1 MSLEIRRKGNKNFTH
16 IDSDFDNQYGANDIT
31 IIFEGNTIKIRSF
44 NGRIIFKRDGYDL
57 SEVSIYDDTASGS
70 QENFNDI
77 NLFKQRLINLGYP
90 FAGGSVSGDGIPEA
104 PNDGQQYGRQSEGW
118 TVVNSS
124 GGGIPEAPNDGQ
136 QYARQNEA
144 WSVVT
149 GGGVQSVVAGTNVT
163 VDNTDPNN
171 PIINASSSGGGYQN
185 ITESIDVNNDFDIT
199 IGDTNTAAI
208 KVQNQNS
215 FNYIEIGGLG
225 LASRVDVPSTDIRL
239 GDQFGFVN
247 GVNMLIG
254 GTQIELN
261 TSNGFVLSTNFG
273 TEKVT
278 LKNDLLSSNVQYDV
292 NFPDK
297 ANGSSETFAML
308 SDTKSKLVENLNV
321 SGTYDI
327 DYSFD
332 TWNLVV
338 TGATTFTE
346 SNLPTS
352 GTNTKAITL
361 IVTGEFAITFP
372 AGWTTNIVG
381 EYDGAVR
388 NNIVVEFIKTG
399 DYTVQI
405 TQPD

>member
-90 FAGGSVSGDGIPEA
+90 FAGGTSGSGDGIPEA

-118 TVVNSS
+118 TVVTGGSS
-124 GGGIPEAPNDGQ
+124 GGIPEAPNDGQ
-136 QYARQNEA
+136 QYARQSEA
-144 WSVVT
+144 WSVVAGGSSAVTSVFGRNGVVTAQSGDYSMAQITNAIPT
-149 GGGVQSVVAGTNVT
+149 GGSANQVLRKNSATNYDYVWS
-163 VDNTDPNN
+163 D
-171 PIINASSSGGGYQN
+171 
-185 ITESIDVNNDFDIT
+185 
-199 IGDTNTAAI
+199 
-208 KVQNQNS
+208 
-215 FNYIEIGGLG
+215 EI
-225 LASRVDVPSTDIRL
+225 
-239 GDQFGFVN
+239 
-247 GVNMLIG
+247 
-254 GTQIELN
+254 
-261 TSNGFVLSTNFG
+261 
-273 TEKVT
+273 
-278 LKNDLLSSNVQYDV
+278 
-292 NFPDK
+292 
-297 ANGSSETFAML
+297 
-308 SDTKSKLVENLNV
+308 DTKSKLVENLSV
-321 SGTYDI
+321 SGTYNI
-327 DYSFD
+327 DYDFD

-346 SNLPTS
+346 SNLPLG

-372 AGWTTNIVG
+372 SGWTTNIVG
-381 EYDGAVR
+381 DYDGAVR

>member
-16 IDSDFDNQYGANDIT
+16 IDSDFNNEYGANDIT
-31 IIFEGNTIKIRSF
+31 IIFEGNTVKLRSF
-44 NGRIIFKRDGYDL
+44 NGRIIFKINGYDL
-57 SEVSIYDDTASGS
+57 SVITIYDDTASGS

-90 FAGGSVSGDGIPEA
+90 FAGGSVSGGGIPEA

-118 TVVNSS
+118 TVVTGGS

-136 QYARQNEA
+136 QYARQSEA

-149 GGGVQSVVAGTNVT
+149 GGSSAVTSVFGRNGVVTAQSGDYSMAQITNAIPT
-163 VDNTDPNN
+163 
-171 PIINASSSGGGYQN
+171 GGGANQVLRKN
-185 ITESIDVNNDFDIT
+185 SA
-199 IGDTNTAAI
+199 TNYDY
-208 KVQNQNS
+208 VWS
-215 FNYIEIGGLG
+215 DEI
-225 LASRVDVPSTDIRL
+225 
-239 GDQFGFVN
+239 
-247 GVNMLIG
+247 
-254 GTQIELN
+254 
-261 TSNGFVLSTNFG
+261 
-273 TEKVT
+273 
-278 LKNDLLSSNVQYDV
+278 
-292 NFPDK
+292 
-297 ANGSSETFAML
+297 
-308 SDTKSKLVENLNV
+308 DTKSKLVEDLNV

-332 TWNLVV
+332 TWKLVV
-338 TGATTFTE
+338 TGATTLTE

-381 EYDGAVR
+381 DYDGAVR